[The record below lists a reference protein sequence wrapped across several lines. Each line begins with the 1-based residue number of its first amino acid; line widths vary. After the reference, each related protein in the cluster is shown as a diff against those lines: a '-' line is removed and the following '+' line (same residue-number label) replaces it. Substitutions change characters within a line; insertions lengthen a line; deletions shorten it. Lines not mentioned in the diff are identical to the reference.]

1 MKNRIPIIA
10 AVLLG
15 IVAVF
20 AIRTYVKNAEEEAN
34 QKLRGKKVVAA
45 RVDIEKGDEITES
58 MLGLI
63 EVPPKYIP
71 QQAITSEEER
81 RQILGQKARVPIS
94 QNTMLLWSDLEVER
108 RGGLSSLIPAGER
121 AYTVDID
128 AGVGSELLQLNDRV
142 DILGIFELPADDP
155 RRAVADA
162 PTTVC
167 VVLLQNVTV
176 IAIGETI
183 GQVGMHPSRFD
194 MGGAITFSVTLPES
208 QMLMFASQNGEL
220 ALALRRE
227 GEIQILAREDLPRV
241 TFQELERIT
250 GDLDQRRKNRIVQ
263 IMKGRTI
270 EEVTIDTGPAG
281 EQN

>member
-10 AVLLG
+10 AVILG

-20 AIRTYVKNAEEEAN
+20 AVQSYVKRAQESAAA
-34 QKLRGKKVVAA
+34 QLKGRQVLAA
-45 RVDIEKGDEITES
+45 RVDIDKGDEITES
-58 MLGLI
+58 MLGLK
-63 EVPPKYIP
+63 EVPSQFIP
-71 QQAITSEEER
+71 QQAITTPEER
-81 RQILGQKARVPIS
+81 RQILGRKARVPIT
-94 QNTMLLWSDLEVER
+94 QGTLVLWSDLEIER
-108 RGGLSSLIPAGER
+108 RGGLSSLIPEGER
-121 AYTVDID
+121 AYTVGID

-155 RRAVADA
+155 RRAASA
-162 PTTVC
+162 PSTVC

-183 GQVGMHPSRFD
+183 GQVGMQPSRFEV
-194 MGGAITFSVTLPES
+194 GGSITFSVTLPEA
-208 QMLMFASQNGEL
+208 QLLMFASQHGDL

-227 GEIQILAREDLPRV
+227 GEIEILAREDLPRV
-241 TFQELERIT
+241 TFEELERIT

-270 EEVTIDTGPAG
+270 EEVTIDTGPSG
-281 EQN
+281 GTE